1 MRPPAAPAAHSSNLI
16 VRGAREHNLK
26 DITVELPR
34 DQFIVI
40 TGVSG
45 SGKSTLA
52 FDTIYAE
59 GQRRYVESLSAYAR
73 QFLGLM
79 EKPDVE
85 SIEGLSPAI
94 SIDQK
99 TTSHNPRSTVG
110 TVTEIHDYLRLLF
123 ARVGTPYCPVC
134 GRKIER
140 QSPSEITGRLLES
153 YADARA
159 ILLAPVVRGRKG
171 EYRKLFGDLRREGF
185 ARVRVDGVLYE
196 LEEAEKLKLEK
207 FEKHDVDVVIDR
219 LKLREDDRS
228 RIAESVE
235 LGLRRGEGLLRVMLP
250 DEGAEELYS
259 EKFACPE
266 HGSVL
271 EELEPR
277 SFSFNNPY
285 GACGDCSGLGFK
297 QKFSAE
303 RVIDPGLSI
312 AGGAIL
318 PWSKKGST
326 GGIYYWDK
334 LRALSE
340 HLEFDLKAA
349 WRDLPQKVQDII
361 LNGIDEPFEVVYRR
375 GGKETMRFMTE
386 YEGVLPNLERRYLDT
401 ESEYMREKL
410 EEMMELQ
417 PCPTCGGTRYKPE
430 ILAVRVGGLNIA
442 QVSSMSVLD
451 ADAFFGKLAENTVSR
466 ADVLPHLADHLGG
479 TAQAALPERGD
490 YRLNEFGAAV
500 AAPIQKAIRTRLKF
514 LVDVGLDYLSLDRT
528 ANTLSGGE
536 AQRIRLATQVG
547 SGLTGVLYVLD
558 EPSIGLHPKDNG
570 RLIGTLKNLRDLG
583 NTLLV
588 VEHDEDTMLEADY
601 LVDMGPGA
609 GVHGGEVVAAGTP
622 TEVRDDPAS
631 LTGRYLRGEIEIPV
645 PAVRRRGNGK
655 RLRVFGATEHNLR
668 NVDIEIPLGTMT
680 VVTGPS
686 GSGKS
691 TLIHDILHATLA
703 RDLNG
708 AKTSPGRYDRIE
720 GLDHLDKVIE
730 IDQSPIGRTPRS
742 NPATYT
748 GVFTEIRD
756 LFTRT
761 PEARRRGYQAGR
773 FSFNVKG
780 GRCENCKG
788 DGVMKIEM
796 NFLPD
801 IYVPCEVC
809 KGARYNRETLE
820 VKYADKTIADVLN
833 MTVEEA
839 CAFFESI
846 PAIAGKMRLLLD
858 VGLGYMRIGQPSTTL
873 SGGEAQRIK
882 LATELAK
889 RATGK
894 TIYILDEPTTGLH
907 FEDVRRLML
916 VLEKLVEGGNSL
928 VIIEHNLDVMK
939 SADFIIDLGPEGGV
953 RGGTIVTTGTPE
965 EVAAHPTSYTGE
977 YLRTVRGLVP
987 ASQGKA
993 ATSANPADAPAAE
1006 PQAAKPARQP
1016 RKAAPNKTTP
1026 AKTTPS
1032 KTAQH
1037 KTTQGK
1043 TAKAKAKADAQSAEP
1058 ARTPRKSAGQ
1068 KGKA

>member
-1 MRPPAAPAAHSSNLI
+1 MPRSAPVQASNLI

-34 DQFIVI
+34 DQFVVI

-79 EKPDVE
+79 EKPDVDA
-85 SIEGLSPAI
+85 IEGLSPAI

-110 TVTEIHDYLRLLF
+110 TVTEVHDYLRLLF

-140 QSPSEITGRLLES
+140 QSPSEITDRLLEG

-171 EYRKLFGDLRREGF
+171 EYRKLFGDLRREGY
-185 ARVRVDGVLYE
+185 ARVRVDGTLYE
-196 LEEAEKLKLEK
+196 LDEAEKLKLEK
-207 FEKHDVDVVIDR
+207 FEKHDIDVVIDR
-219 LKLREDDRS
+219 IKLREDDRT

-250 DEGAEELYS
+250 DDGAEELYS

-277 SFSFNNPY
+277 SFSFNAPY
-285 GACGDCSGLGFK
+285 GACGDCAGLGFK

-303 RVIDPGLSI
+303 RVIDQNLSI

-318 PWSKKGST
+318 PWSKKGT
-326 GGIYYWDK
+326 GGGIYYWDK

-340 HLEFDLKAA
+340 HLDFDLKAP
-349 WRDLPQKVQDII
+349 WRDLTDEIKAVV
-361 LNGIDEPFEVVYRR
+361 LNGAAEPFEVVYRR

-401 ESEYMREKL
+401 ESEFMREKL

-430 ILAVRVGGLNIA
+430 ILAVRVAGLNIA
-442 QVSSMSVLD
+442 QLSAMSVLQ
-451 ADAFFGKLAENTVSR
+451 ADEFFG
-466 ADVLPHLADHLGG
+466 VLDRNEVKAGDIAPYREQHLGG
-479 TAQAALPERGD
+479 AAQAARPQRTEFRLGD
-490 YRLNEFGAAV
+490 FGEAV
-500 AAPIQKAIRTRLKF
+500 AAPILRAIRTRLRF

-588 VEHDEDTMLEADY
+588 VEHDEDTMLAADY

-609 GVHGGEVVAAGTP
+609 GVHGGDVVAAGTP
-622 TEVRDDPAS
+622 EQVRDDERS
-631 LTGRYLRGEIEIPV
+631 LTGRYLRGEVEIPI
-645 PAVRRRGNGK
+645 PAKRRSGNGK
-655 RLRVFGATEHNLR
+655 RLRVYGAREHNLR
-668 NVDIEIPLGTMT
+668 DVDITIPLGTMT

-691 TLIHDILHATLA
+691 TLIHDIVHATLA

-708 AKTSPGRYDRIE
+708 ARTSPGKYDRMKGIE
-720 GLDHLDKVIE
+720 HLDKVIE

-833 MTVEEA
+833 MTVEEGH
-839 CAFFESI
+839 AFFENV
-846 PAIAGKMRLLLD
+846 PTIANKMRLLLD
-858 VGLGYMRIGQPSTTL
+858 VGLGYMKIGQPSTTL

-882 LATELAK
+882 LASELSR

-894 TIYILDEPTTGLH
+894 TVYILDEPTTGLH
-907 FEDVRRLML
+907 FEDVRKLML
-916 VLEKLVEGGNSL
+916 VLERLVEGGNTL

-939 SADFIIDLGPEGGV
+939 SADHIIDLGPEGGI
-953 RGGTIVTTGTPE
+953 RGGTVVTVGTPE

-977 YLRTVRGLVP
+977 YLRGLRGLTP
-987 ASQGKA
+987 AAAPAGAAKTATKA
-993 ATSANPADAPAAE
+993 NAVATDAPPPKKSRTA
-1006 PQAAKPARQP
+1006 
-1016 RKAAPNKTTP
+1016 KAAPKVPP
-1026 AKTTPS
+1026 AKT
-1032 KTAQH
+1032 
-1037 KTTQGK
+1037 
-1043 TAKAKAKADAQSAEP
+1043 AK
-1058 ARTPRKSAGQ
+1058 
-1068 KGKA
+1068 KGNA

>member
-1 MRPPAAPAAHSSNLI
+1 MLILKKRAGVLLPAYSGKPGNPRPAGSEASQHTGEARLNNI
-16 VRGAREHNLK
+16 VVRGAREHNLK
-26 DITVELPR
+26 NVTVELPR
-34 DQFIVI
+34 NKFVVI

-79 EKPDVE
+79 EKPDVDA
-85 SIEGLSPAI
+85 IEGLSPAI

-110 TVTEIHDYLRLLF
+110 TVTEIHDYLRLLY
-123 ARVGTPYCPVC
+123 ARVGTPYCPIC

-140 QSPSEITGRLLES
+140 QSPSEITDKLVTNFP
-153 YADARA
+153 DARA

-171 EYRKLFGDLRREGF
+171 EYRKLLGDLKREGF
-185 ARVRVDGVLYE
+185 ARARVDGIIYDLD
-196 LEEAEKLKLEK
+196 EAEKLKLEK
-207 FEKHDVDVVIDR
+207 FEKHDIDVVVDR
-219 LKLREDDRS
+219 LVLREGDRG
-228 RIAESVE
+228 RVAESVE
-235 LGLRRGEGLLRVMLP
+235 LGLRRGEGLLRILFP
-250 DEGAEELYS
+250 DTNQEELYS

-277 SFSFNNPY
+277 SFSFNSPY
-285 GACGDCSGLGFK
+285 GACPDCAGLGSK
-297 QKFSAE
+297 LEFSPDAIIDENLSVAE
-303 RVIDPGLSI
+303 
-312 AGGAIL
+312 GAII
-318 PWSKKGST
+318 PWSKKGT
-326 GGIYYWDK
+326 GGGVYYWDK

-340 HLEFDLKAA
+340 HLGFDVKTP
-349 WRDLPQKVQDII
+349 WRELPDKVKTTI
-361 LNGIDEPFEVVYRR
+361 LRGMDKPFEVVYRR

-386 YEGVLPNLERRYLDT
+386 FEGIIPNLERRYAET
-401 ESEYMREKL
+401 ESDYMREKL
-410 EEMMELQ
+410 EELMEMVE
-417 PCPTCGGTRYKPE
+417 CPTCGGTRYKPE

-442 QVSSMSVLD
+442 QTSNMSVLE
-451 ADAFFGKLAENTVSR
+451 ADQFFDQLAQERVTPDF
-466 ADVLPHLADHLGG
+466 AAQFLASGMGGSSKVAPAVNLDLRLGG
-479 TAQAALPERGD
+479 
-490 YRLNEFGAAV
+490 FGSAV
-500 AAPIQKAIRTRLKF
+500 AAPILKAIRTRLRF
-514 LVDVGLDYLSLDRT
+514 LVDVGLDYLSLDRA

-570 RLIGTLKNLRDLG
+570 RLIQTLKSLRDLG

-588 VEHDEDTMLEADY
+588 VEHDEETMMESDY
-601 LVDMGPGA
+601 VVDMGPGA
-609 GVHGGEVVAAGTP
+609 GVHGGEIVAVGTP
-622 TEVRDDPAS
+622 QEVAQNPNS
-631 LTGRYLRGEIEIPV
+631 LTGKYMRGELKIEV
-645 PAVRRRGNGK
+645 PAERRRGTGK
-655 RLRVFGATEHNLR
+655 KLRVRGAREHNLK
-668 NVDIEIPLGTMT
+668 NVTIEIPLSTMT
-680 VVTGPS
+680 VITGPS

-703 RDLNG
+703 RDLNH
-708 AKTSPGRYDRIE
+708 AKTTPGKFDGIDGVE
-720 GLDHLDKVIE
+720 HLDKVIE

-748 GVFTEIRD
+748 GVFTDIRD

-761 PEARRRGYQAGR
+761 TEARRRGYQAGR

-820 VKYADKTIADVLN
+820 VKYNGKSIAEVLD
-833 MTVEEA
+833 MTVEDA
-839 CAFFESI
+839 CSFFQNI
-846 PAIAGKMRLLLD
+846 PTIERKLQLLVD

-882 LATELAK
+882 LASELSK

-907 FEDVRRLML
+907 FEDVRRLMG
-916 VLEKLVEGGNSL
+916 VLERLVEAGNTL
-928 VIIEHNLDVMK
+928 VIIEHNLDVIK
-939 SADFIIDLGPEGGV
+939 SADFVIDLGPEGGV
-953 RGGTIVTTGTPE
+953 RGGEVVATGTPE
-965 EVAAHPTSYTGE
+965 ELAAHPTSHTGA
-977 YLRTVRGLVP
+977 YLARVP
-987 ASQGKA
+987 GI
-993 ATSANPADAPAAE
+993 TPAAG
-1006 PQAAKPARQP
+1006 AAG
-1016 RKAAPNKTTP
+1016 TTG
-1026 AKTTPS
+1026 AK
-1032 KTAQH
+1032 K
-1037 KTTQGK
+1037 GG
-1043 TAKAKAKADAQSAEP
+1043 
-1058 ARTPRKSAGQ
+1058 RTKREKVAG
-1068 KGKA
+1068 

>member
-1 MRPPAAPAAHSSNLI
+1 MQGDLT

-26 DITVELPR
+26 DIDVSFPR
-34 DQFIVI
+34 DKFVVI

-79 EKPDVE
+79 EKPDVD
-85 SIEGLSPAI
+85 SITGLSPAI

-110 TVTEIHDYLRLLF
+110 TVTEIHDYLRLLY
-123 ARVGTPYCPVC
+123 ARVGTPYCPIC
-134 GRKIER
+134 GRKIEK
-140 QSPSEITGRLLES
+140 QSPSEITGRLLSEF
-153 YADARA
+153 ADKRA
-159 ILLAPVVRGRKG
+159 ILLAPMVRGRKG
-171 EYRKLFGDLRREGF
+171 EYRKLFADLRREGF
-185 ARVRVDGVLYE
+185 SRVRVDGTLYE
-196 LEEAEKLKLEK
+196 LDEAEKLKLEK

-219 LKLREDDRS
+219 LTLRETDRG

-235 LGLRRGEGLLRVMLP
+235 LGLRRGEGLLRVLMP
-250 DEGAEELYS
+250 DGGPDGEAHEELYS

-285 GACGDCSGLGFK
+285 GACGDCAGIGYK
-297 QKFSAE
+297 QEFSPD
-303 RVIDPGLSI
+303 RVIDEKLSI
-312 AGGAIL
+312 AEGAIL
-318 PWSKKGST
+318 PWTKKGT
-326 GGIYYWDK
+326 DAGIYYWDK
-334 LRALSE
+334 LKALAE
-340 HLEFDLKAA
+340 HLDFDLKTP
-349 WRDLPQKVQDII
+349 WRDLPAKAQKAV
-361 LNGIDEPFEVVYRR
+361 LHGPGEPFQVIYRR

-386 YEGVLPNLERRYLDT
+386 FEGVIPNLERRYADT
-401 ESEYMREKL
+401 ESEFMREKM
-410 EEMMELQ
+410 EELMDLR

-430 ILAVRVGGLNIA
+430 ILAVRVGGLNISQA
-442 QVSSMSVLD
+442 SGMSVLEADQFFHELQD
-451 ADAFFGKLAENTVSR
+451 ATLNHAAIEPFLKGHTGGSAKAHGPLHYEYKLNDFGT
-466 ADVLPHLADHLGG
+466 
-479 TAQAALPERGD
+479 
-490 YRLNEFGAAV
+490 AV
-500 AAPIQKAIRTRLKF
+500 AAPILKAIRTRLRF

-601 LVDMGPGA
+601 LIDMGPGA
-609 GVHGGEVVAAGTP
+609 GVHGGEVVTHGTP
-622 TEVRDDPAS
+622 QEVKNAKNS
-631 LTGRYLRGEIEIPV
+631 LTGKYLRGELKIEV
-645 PAVRRRGNGK
+645 PTERRRGNGK
-655 RLRVFGATEHNLR
+655 TLDVYGARQNNLQ
-668 NVDIEIPLGTMT
+668 NVDASIPLGTMT

-703 RDLNG
+703 RELNG
-708 AKTSPGRYDRIE
+708 AKTTPGLYDRIE
-720 GLDHLDKVIE
+720 GMEHLDKVIE

-756 LFTRT
+756 LFTKT
-761 PEARRRGYQAGR
+761 PESRRRGYQAGR

-780 GRCENCKG
+780 GRCEHCKG

-820 VKYADKTIADVLN
+820 VKYNGKTIADVLD
-833 MTVEEA
+833 MTVEDA
-839 CAFFESI
+839 NTFFEAI
-846 PAIAGKMRLLLD
+846 PPIQRKMQLLLE

-882 LATELAK
+882 LATELSK

-907 FEDVRRLML
+907 FEDVRKLME
-916 VLEKLVEGGNSL
+916 VLQKLADGGNTL

-939 SADFIIDLGPEGGV
+939 CADHIIDLGPEGGI
-953 RGGTIVTTGTPE
+953 RGGTIVATGTPE

-977 YLRTVRGLVP
+977 YLRKVP
-987 ASQGKA
+987 GIEPSSTPKA
-993 ATSANPADAPAAE
+993 AKAAKAPA
-1006 PQAAKPARQP
+1006 K
-1016 RKAAPNKTTP
+1016 
-1026 AKTTPS
+1026 
-1032 KTAQH
+1032 KTAS
-1037 KTTQGK
+1037 KKKKEVVGV
-1043 TAKAKAKADAQSAEP
+1043 
-1058 ARTPRKSAGQ
+1058 
-1068 KGKA
+1068 

>member
-1 MRPPAAPAAHSSNLI
+1 MQNQNLV

-26 DITVELPR
+26 NVTVELPR
-34 DQFIVI
+34 DKFVVI

-85 SIEGLSPAI
+85 AIEGLSPAI

-110 TVTEIHDYLRLLF
+110 TVTEIHDYLRLLY

-134 GRKIER
+134 GRKIEK
-140 QSPSEITGRLLES
+140 QSPSEITDRLL
-153 YADARA
+153 AQFDGARA

-171 EYRKLFGDLRREGF
+171 EYRKLLGDLRREGF
-185 ARVRVDGVLYE
+185 ARVRVDGTLYE

-207 FEKHDVDVVIDR
+207 FEKHDLDVVVDR
-219 LKLREDDRS
+219 VTLRESDRS

-235 LGLRRGEGLLRVMLP
+235 LGLRRGEGLLRVLMP
-250 DEGAEELYS
+250 EAGEGGEPLEELFS

-285 GACGDCSGLGFK
+285 GACGDCAGLGSK
-297 QKFSAE
+297 QEFSPDLVVDE
-303 RVIDPGLSI
+303 NLSI
-312 AGGAIL
+312 AEGAIL
-318 PWSKKGST
+318 PWSKKGT
-326 GGIYYWDK
+326 GGGVYYWDK
-334 LRALSE
+334 LKALAE
-340 HLEFDLKAA
+340 HLGFDLKTP
-349 WRDLPQKVQDII
+349 WRDLPGGAKKAI
-361 LNGIDEPFEVVYRR
+361 LHGPGEPFEVIYRR
-375 GGKETMRFMTE
+375 GGKETMRFTTE
-386 YEGVLPNLERRYLDT
+386 FEGVIPNLERRFADT
-401 ESEYMREKL
+401 ESEFMREKL
-410 EEMMELQ
+410 EEMMELR
-417 PCPTCGGTRYKPE
+417 PCPTCDGTRYKPE
-430 ILAVRVGGLNIA
+430 ILAVRVGGLNISQA
-442 QVSSMSVLD
+442 SGMSVLES
-451 ADAFFGKLAENTVSR
+451 DAFFQGLQAG
-466 ADVLPHLADHLGG
+466 ALDHAAIDPHLHGHLGG
-479 TAQAALPERGD
+479 TAKAHPPRRYEYG
-490 YRLNEFGAAV
+490 LNEFGSAV
-500 AAPIQKAIRTRLKF
+500 GEPILRAIRTRLKF

-583 NTLLV
+583 NTLIV

-609 GVHGGEVVAAGTP
+609 GVHGGEIVAVGTP
-622 TEVRDDPAS
+622 EQVRENEGS
-631 LTGRYLRGEIEIPV
+631 LTGKYLRGELKIEV
-645 PAVRRRGNGK
+645 PKSRRRGNGK
-655 RLRVFGATEHNLR
+655 RLKVIGAREHNLR
-668 NVDIEIPLGTMT
+668 NVSIDIPLGTMT

-703 RDLNG
+703 RELNR
-708 AKTSPGRYDRIE
+708 AKTTPGRYDRIE
-720 GLDHLDKVIE
+720 GMEHLDKVIE

-761 PEARRRGYQAGR
+761 PEARRRGYQSGR

-780 GRCENCKG
+780 GRCEHCKG

-820 VKYADKTIADVLN
+820 VKYNGKTISEVLDL
-833 MTVEEA
+833 TVEDA
-839 CAFFESI
+839 RSFFENI
-846 PAIAGKMRLLLD
+846 PGIERKMTLLCD
-858 VGLGYMRIGQPSTTL
+858 VGLGYMRVGQPSTTL

-882 LATELAK
+882 LATELSK

-907 FEDVRRLML
+907 FEDVRKLME
-916 VLEKLVEGGNSL
+916 VLQRLVEGGNTLL
-928 VIIEHNLDVMK
+928 VIEHNLDVMK
-939 SADFIIDLGPEGGV
+939 CADHIIDLGPEGGI
-953 RGGTIVTTGTPE
+953 RGGTVVATGTPE
-965 EVAAHPTSYTGE
+965 ELAAHPTSHTGE
-977 YLRTVRGLVP
+977 YLRRVPGIVP
-987 ASQGKA
+987 AGDNK
-993 ATSANPADAPAAE
+993 E
-1006 PQAAKPARQP
+1006 LVG
-1016 RKAAPNKTTP
+1016 AAPDKKP
-1026 AKTTPS
+1026 RAK
-1032 KTAQH
+1032 
-1037 KTTQGK
+1037 
-1043 TAKAKAKADAQSAEP
+1043 KAVGA
-1058 ARTPRKSAGQ
+1058 
-1068 KGKA
+1068 

>member
-1 MRPPAAPAAHSSNLI
+1 MQNQNLV

-26 DITVELPR
+26 NVTVELPR
-34 DQFIVI
+34 DKFVVI

-85 SIEGLSPAI
+85 AIEGLSPAI

-110 TVTEIHDYLRLLF
+110 TVTEIHDYLRLLY
-123 ARVGTPYCPVC
+123 ARVGTPYCPIC
-134 GRKIER
+134 GRKIEK
-140 QSPSEITGRLLES
+140 QSPSEITDRLLS
-153 YADARA
+153 QFKDARA

-171 EYRKLFGDLRREGF
+171 EYRKLLGDLRREGF
-185 ARVRVDGVLYE
+185 ARVRVDGTLYE

-207 FEKHDVDVVIDR
+207 FEKHDVDVVVDR
-219 LKLREDDRS
+219 VTLRESDRS

-235 LGLRRGEGLLRVMLP
+235 LGLRRGEGLLRVLMP
-250 DEGAEELYS
+250 DAGEGGTPLEELFS

-277 SFSFNNPY
+277 SFSFNSPY
-285 GACGDCSGLGFK
+285 GACGDCAGLGSK
-297 QKFSAE
+297 QEFSPE
-303 RVIDPGLSI
+303 LVVDENLSI
-312 AGGAIL
+312 AEGAIL
-318 PWSKKGST
+318 PWSKKGT
-326 GGIYYWDK
+326 GGGVYYWDK
-334 LRALSE
+334 LKALAE
-340 HLEFDLKAA
+340 HLEFDLKTP
-349 WRDLPQKVQDII
+349 WRGLPEKAKRAI
-361 LNGIDEPFEVVYRR
+361 LHGPGEPFEVIYRR
-375 GGKETMRFMTE
+375 GGKETMRFTTE
-386 YEGVLPNLERRYLDT
+386 FEGVIPNLERRFADT
-401 ESEYMREKL
+401 ESEFMREKL
-410 EEMMELQ
+410 EEMMELR

-430 ILAVRVGGLNIA
+430 ILAVRVGGLNISQA
-442 QVSSMSVLD
+442 SGMSVLES
-451 ADAFFGKLAENTVSR
+451 DAFFHSLQEGGLDHETIE
-466 ADVLPHLADHLGG
+466 PHLGGHLGG
-479 TAQAALPERGD
+479 TAKAHPPRRYEYG
-490 YRLNEFGAAV
+490 LNEFGAAV
-500 AAPIQKAIRTRLKF
+500 GAPILRAIRTRLRF

-583 NTLLV
+583 NTLIV

-609 GVHGGEVVAAGTP
+609 GVHGGEIVAVGTP
-622 TEVRDDPAS
+622 EEVRENEGS
-631 LTGRYLRGEIEIPV
+631 LTGKYLRGELKIEV
-645 PAVRRRGNGK
+645 PASRRRGNGK
-655 RLRVFGATEHNLR
+655 RLKVIGAREHNLR
-668 NVDIEIPLGTMT
+668 DVSIDIPLGTMT

-703 RDLNG
+703 RELNG
-708 AKTSPGRYDRIE
+708 AKTTPGRYDRIE
-720 GLDHLDKVIE
+720 GMEHLDKVIE

-780 GRCENCKG
+780 GRCEHCKG

-820 VKYADKTIADVLN
+820 VKYNGKTISEVLDL
-833 MTVEEA
+833 TVEDA
-839 CAFFESI
+839 RAFFENI
-846 PAIAGKMRLLLD
+846 PGIERKMQLLCD

-882 LATELAK
+882 LATELSK

-907 FEDVRRLML
+907 FEDVRKLME
-916 VLEKLVEGGNSL
+916 VLQRLVEGGNTLL
-928 VIIEHNLDVMK
+928 VIEHNLDVMK
-939 SADFIIDLGPEGGV
+939 CADHIIDLGPEGGV
-953 RGGTIVTTGTPE
+953 RGGTVVATGTPE
-965 EVAAHPTSYTGE
+965 QMAAHPTSYTGE
-977 YLRTVRGLVP
+977 YLRRVPGIVP
-987 ASQGKA
+987 AGE
-993 ATSANPADAPAAE
+993 NAE
-1006 PQAAKPARQP
+1006 LVG
-1016 RKAAPNKTTP
+1016 AAPERKTR
-1026 AKTTPS
+1026 AK
-1032 KTAQH
+1032 
-1037 KTTQGK
+1037 
-1043 TAKAKAKADAQSAEP
+1043 KAVGA
-1058 ARTPRKSAGQ
+1058 
-1068 KGKA
+1068 

>member
-1 MRPPAAPAAHSSNLI
+1 MQKLKVI
-16 VRGAREHNLK
+16 GARAHNLK
-26 DITVELPR
+26 NVTVELPR
-34 DQFIVI
+34 DKFVVI

-85 SIEGLSPAI
+85 AIEGLSPAI

-110 TVTEIHDYLRLLF
+110 TVTEIHDYLRLLY
-123 ARVGTPYCPVC
+123 ARAGTPYCPIC

-140 QSPSEITGRLLES
+140 RSPSEIT
-153 YADARA
+153 DK
-159 ILLAPVVRGRKG
+159 LLAGFAGQRAVVLAPAVRGRKG
-171 EYRKLFGDLRREGF
+171 EYRKLFADIKREGYS
-185 ARVRVDGVLYE
+185 RVRVDGTLYE
-196 LEEAEKLKLEK
+196 VEEAEKLKLEK
-207 FEKHDVDVVIDR
+207 FEKHDVDIVIDR
-219 LKLREDDRS
+219 VTVREEDRS
-228 RIAESVE
+228 RLAEAVE
-235 LGLRRGEGLLRVMLP
+235 LALTRGEGLLRVLFP
-250 DEGAEELYS
+250 DSAQEELYS

-285 GACGDCSGLGFK
+285 GACPECTGLGSRQEFVP
-297 QKFSAE
+297 E
-303 RVIDPGLSI
+303 RFIDPKLSV
-312 AGGAIL
+312 AQGAIT
-318 PWSKKGST
+318 PWSKRGDS
-326 GGIYYWDK
+326 GVYYWDK
-334 LRALSE
+334 LSALSH
-340 HLEFDLKAA
+340 HLGFDLKTP
-349 WRDLPQKVQDII
+349 WQDLSAEVQRAI
-361 LNGIDEPFEVVYRR
+361 LYGAGQAFEVTYHR
-375 GGKETMRFMTE
+375 GGKALRFMTE
-386 YEGVLPNLERRYLDT
+386 YEGVIPNLERRFSET
-401 ESEYMREKL
+401 ESEFMREKMQ
-410 EEMMELQ
+410 EWMELR
-417 PCPTCGGTRYKPE
+417 PCPACGGTRYKPE

-442 QVSSMSVLD
+442 QVSSMSVLQ
-451 ADAFFGKLAENTVSR
+451 ADTFL
-466 ADVLPHLADHLGG
+466 
-479 TAQAALPERGD
+479 AALQVGEVNHDVVAPFLSCCEGGAQKVARPRHYEYSLSD
-490 YRLNEFGAAV
+490 FGAAV
-500 AAPIQKAIRTRLKF
+500 AVPILKAIRTRLTF
-514 LVDVGLDYLSLDRT
+514 LVDVGLDYLSLDRA

-547 SGLTGVLYVLD
+547 SGLTGVMYVLD
-558 EPSIGLHPKDNG
+558 EPSIGLHPKDNA
-570 RLIGTLKNLRDLG
+570 RLITTLKRLRDLG

-601 LVDMGPGA
+601 LIDMGPGA

-622 TEVRDDPAS
+622 QQVKRAKNS
-631 LTGRYLRGEIEIPV
+631 LTGKYLRGELKIEV
-645 PAVRRRGNGK
+645 PQRRRRGNGEH
-655 RLRVFGATEHNLR
+655 LRVLGASENNLK
-668 NVDIEIPLGTMT
+668 NVDLDIPLGTMT
-680 VVTGPS
+680 VITGPS

-691 TLIHDILHATLA
+691 TLISDILHAALA

-708 AKTSPGRYDRIE
+708 ARTTPGKYRAITGME
-720 GLDHLDKVIE
+720 HLDKVIE

-761 PEARRRGYQAGR
+761 PEARKRGYQAGR

-780 GRCENCKG
+780 GRCEHCKG

-820 VKYADKTIADVLN
+820 VKYNGKSISDVLD

-839 CAFFESI
+839 HQFFEAV
-846 PAIAGKMRLLLD
+846 PAIERKMQLLKD
-858 VGLGYMRIGQPSTTL
+858 VGLGYMKVGQPSTTL
-873 SGGEAQRIK
+873 SGGEAQRVK

-889 RATGK
+889 RATGR

-907 FEDVRRLML
+907 FEDVRKLML
-916 VLEKLVEGGNSL
+916 VLERLAEGGNTL

-939 SADFIIDLGPEGGV
+939 CADWIVDLGPEGGA
-953 RGGTIVTTGTPE
+953 RGGQIVAVGTPE
-965 EVAAHPTSYTGE
+965 QIAAHPQSYTGE
-977 YLRTVRGLVP
+977 FLRKLPGIVP
-987 ASQGKA
+987 AS
-993 ATSANPADAPAAE
+993 APATE
-1006 PQAAKPARQP
+1006 DQ
-1016 RKAAPNKTTP
+1016 
-1026 AKTTPS
+1026 PS
-1032 KTAQH
+1032 K
-1037 KTTQGK
+1037 
-1043 TAKAKAKADAQSAEP
+1043 AKAKAK
-1058 ARTPRKSAGQ
+1058 
-1068 KGKA
+1068 GKAAPGEKAPASPSKKTPTQRKVKE